1 MKKIL
6 YPILAAAVVASA
18 CNKQEPLPGNGSDNG
33 GVETSGPGAEMTI
46 SLKVASDGPSTKAH
60 TSEEQALKSATAY
73 VFNDVGTLEAVAEF
87 ADAANTPSTTVNV
100 SLGKKTVY
108 VLANL
113 VDLPVDAVPGYAE
126 TKMQTSTI
134 EIAAI
139 NDIIGEVDAQSFA
152 MSGFASVDVQ
162 GATGGSANNTCSV
175 DLTRL
180 ASKVV
185 VTNQTADTSAERSAG
200 RLDNI
205 SAKAMN
211 VAKFEYHF
219 PYPSTNWSTPNYGNS
234 ATGDAQYFSSA
245 KGDNAFAAIASQAPF
260 YVSENKVASPK
271 KGNTTYLLLKGT
283 FTPKKVY
290 NADGT
295 THKVGTQ
302 GQTFYRL
309 RSQADGT
316 YDSRYFHESP
326 TVDHTGYEIVTYTN
340 GISYFRVYLTGDQQ
354 NANLSERYAIKRNT
368 LINLTLTHAT
378 GAGENTEDGAIP
390 TDPNTPIDE
399 TSNLTVTVTVA
410 DWTSVNQSTGVGD
423 M

>member
-6 YPILAAAVVASA
+6 YPILAASVVASA

-46 SLKVASDGPSTKAH
+46 SLKVASDGPSTKVQ
-60 TSEEQALKSATAY
+60 TPTEQALKSATAY

-87 ADAANTPSTTVNV
+87 ADAANTPSTTVKV

-175 DLTRL
+175 NLTRL

-205 SAKAMN
+205 SAKTMN
-211 VAKFEYHF
+211 VAKNEYYF
-219 PYPSTNWSTPNYGNS
+219 TYPSTDWSTPNYANS
-234 ATGDAQYFSSA
+234 ATDNTQYF
-245 KGDNAFAAIASQAPF
+245 NATDYSLIANSAPF
-260 YVSENKVASPK
+260 YVSENKVETPK
-271 KGNTTYLLLKGT
+271 EGNITYLLLKGT

-290 NADGT
+290 SGDGSS
-295 THKVGTQ
+295 HRVGTQ

-309 RSQADGT
+309 KNQTDGT
-316 YDSRYFHESP
+316 YDSRYFYETP
-326 TVDHTGYEIVTYTN
+326 TVSHDGYDVITYTD
-340 GISYFRVYLTGDQQ
+340 GTSYFRVYLTGDQQ
-354 NANLSERYAIKRNT
+354 NQDLSKRYAIKRNT

-378 GAGENTEDGAIP
+378 GAGENTEDGVIP
-390 TDPNTPIDE
+390 DNPDTPIGE
-399 TSNLTVTVTVA
+399 TSVLTVTVTVA
-410 DWTSVNQSTGVGD
+410 DWTSVDQSTGVGD

>member
-60 TSEEQALKSATAY
+60 TPEEQALKSATAY

-87 ADAANTPSTTVNV
+87 ADAATNPSTTVNV
-100 SLGKKTVY
+100 TLGSKTVY
-108 VLANL
+108 VIANL
-113 VDLPVDAVPGYAE
+113 VDKPEGTVPGFAE

-139 NDIIGEVDAQSFA
+139 NDIIGENDARSFA
-152 MSGFASVDVQ
+152 MSGFAAATVAAGT
-162 GATGGSANNTCSV
+162 GASANTCEVS
-175 DLTRL
+175 LTRL

-205 SAKAMN
+205 SAKTMN

-245 KGDNAFAAIASQAPF
+245 KGDDAFATIASQAPF

-309 RSQADGT
+309 KSQADGT

-326 TVDHTGYEIVTYTN
+326 TVDHTGYDIVTYTN

-378 GAGENTEDGAIP
+378 GAGENTEDGVIP
-390 TDPNTPIDE
+390 TDPETPIAE
-399 TSNLTVTVTVA
+399 TSDLTVTVTVA
-410 DWTSVNQSTGVGD
+410 DWTSVDQSTGVGD

>member
-46 SLKVASDGPSTKAH
+46 SLKVASDGPSTKVQ
-60 TSEEQALKSATAY
+60 TPTEQALKSATAY

-200 RLDNI
+200 RLDDI
-205 SAKAMN
+205 SAKTMN
-211 VAKFEYHF
+211 VAKNEYYF
-219 PYPSTNWSTPNYGNS
+219 TYPSTDWSTPNYANS
-234 ATGDAQYFSSA
+234 ATGNTQYF
-245 KGDNAFAAIASQAPF
+245 NATDYSLIANSAPF
-260 YVSENKVASPK
+260 YVSENKVETPRE
-271 KGNTTYLLLKGT
+271 GNITYLLLKGT

-290 NADGT
+290 SGDGSS
-295 THKVGTQ
+295 HRVGTQ

-309 RSQADGT
+309 KNQTDGT
-316 YDSRYFHESP
+316 YDSRYFYETP
-326 TVDHTGYEIVTYTN
+326 TVSHDGYDVITYTD
-340 GISYFRVYLTGDQQ
+340 GTSYFRVYLTGDQQ
-354 NANLSERYAIKRNT
+354 NQDLSKRYAIKRNT

-378 GAGENTEDGAIP
+378 GAGENTEDGVIP
-390 TDPNTPIDE
+390 DNPDTPIGE
-399 TSNLTVTVTVA
+399 TSDLTVTVTVA

>member
-46 SLKVASDGPSTKAH
+46 SLKVASDGPSTKVQ
-60 TSEEQALKSATAY
+60 TPTEQAVKSATAY

-205 SAKAMN
+205 SAKTMN
-211 VAKFEYHF
+211 VAKNEYYF
-219 PYPSTNWSTPNYGNS
+219 TYPSTDWSTPNYANS
-234 ATGDAQYFSSA
+234 ATGNTQYF
-245 KGDNAFAAIASQAPF
+245 NATDYSLIANSAPF
-260 YVSENKVASPK
+260 YVSENKVETPRE
-271 KGNTTYLLLKGT
+271 GNITYLLLKGT

-290 NADGT
+290 SADGSS
-295 THKVGTQ
+295 HRVGNQ
-302 GQTFYRL
+302 NETFYRL
-309 RSQADGT
+309 KHKTNGT
-316 YDSRYFHESP
+316 YDSRYFYETP
-326 TVDHTGYEIVTYTN
+326 TVPHDEYDVITYTD
-340 GISYFRVYLTGDQQ
+340 GTSYFRVYLTGDQQ
-354 NANLSERYAIKRNT
+354 NQDLSKRYAIKRNT

-378 GAGENTEDGAIP
+378 GAGENTEDGVIP
-390 TDPNTPIDE
+390 TDPETPIGE
-399 TSNLTVTVTVA
+399 TSDLTVTVTVA